1 MLELVFKSDYL
12 CSKHLLFGGYL
23 NKKNNIHKTINGK
36 IKPPNLGVVSA
47 FLFQVRL
54 VSEILN
60 FHFVC
65 LGFLSSEFQQLWWSL
80 HILGYLLIGLR
91 ESNLSSSWWAVE
103 RSSGQ

>member
-65 LGFLSSEFQQLWWSL
+65 LGLLSSEFQQLWWSL